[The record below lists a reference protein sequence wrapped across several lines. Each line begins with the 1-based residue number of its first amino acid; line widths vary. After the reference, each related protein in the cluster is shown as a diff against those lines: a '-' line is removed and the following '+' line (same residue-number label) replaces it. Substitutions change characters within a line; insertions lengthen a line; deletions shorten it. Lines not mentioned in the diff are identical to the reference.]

1 MALADFILGFDGDQT
16 TANSLENNI
25 DIYPKDHIKSIS
37 TGKIGIVQRSM
48 LSWDDLLVKWDD
60 GSETVIDR
68 LRDRKDLIK
77 CFT

>member
-1 MALADFILGFDGDQT
+1 MALADFILGSDGDQT
-16 TANSLENNI
+16 IASSLKNNI
-25 DIYPKDHIKSIS
+25 DIYPKDRIKSIS

-68 LRDRKDLIK
+68 LLDRQDLIK